1 MNPIEKLNLLAELKG
16 RGGESRPGKDSTM
29 TIASISKSIAWFF
42 ICLVII
48 GGVGIYL
55 VPPTTALILGAGVGI
70 LAGAVELVEGE
81 R

>member
-1 MNPIEKLNLLAELKG
+1 
-16 RGGESRPGKDSTM
+16 M
-29 TIASISKSIAWFF
+29 TIASISKSIAWFC

-55 VPPTTALILGAGVGI
+55 VPPTTALLLGAGVGL
-70 LAGAVELVEGE
+70 LAAGIEIVEGE

>member
-1 MNPIEKLNLLAELKG
+1 
-16 RGGESRPGKDSTM
+16 M

-55 VPPTTALILGAGVGI
+55 VPPTTALLLGACVGI